1 MLAREVRELRTGR
14 SWCCVPTGADRHRR
28 ACERGGGSGAARRAK
43 RPAGQPR
50 ASSLAASSHRCI
62 SSISSTHWTMTRPA
76 SGGTSSSRAPRRTLM
91 SMHRMMA
98 LSMICGFSRLL
109 RGGVGGERRRLPPG
123 RHPPPRFRPASSSR
137 QRGTHA
143 RRSSPSVPVTET
155 ARRRP
160 RSLPRRRHWCEGRA
174 ERVRRHRG
182 HASQLGGPAPG
193 GTGAARG
200 GGRLR
205 ARRARRAGG
214 ARPRRGGAGARS
226 RQCDAGAADG
236 RRERPER
243 PARGGG
249 VRRERGPRRSA
260 PSLPAGCRKRPIA
273 SPAACRPVGRSGSDG
288 ALSRPGAQQR
298 QG

>member
-1 MLAREVRELRTGR
+1 
-14 SWCCVPTGADRHRR
+14 
-28 ACERGGGSGAARRAK
+28 
-43 RPAGQPR
+43 
-50 ASSLAASSHRCI
+50 
-62 SSISSTHWTMTRPA
+62 
-76 SGGTSSSRAPRRTLM
+76 M

-98 LSMICGFSRLL
+98 LSMICGFMSLVL

-123 RHPPPRFRPASSSR
+123 HHPLLRFRPASSSR
-137 QRGTHA
+137 QRGKHV

-160 RSLPRRRHWCEGRA
+160 RSPPRRCPWCEGRA

-243 PARGGG
+243 PARGAPRQPGIAVIRTG
-249 VRRERGPRRSA
+249 ETMMRAVAAFVGREVRGAAHRHYR
-260 PSLPAGCRKRPIA
+260 
-273 SPAACRPVGRSGSDG
+273 PAAGSGRRRLPRQSPSVANPVVTVR
-288 ALSRPGAQQR
+288 
-298 QG
+298 